1 MRNFFIWFLGLAL
14 VTLLG
19 CHAQKKVA
27 IVTSAQTN
35 ARLDFGVHWLKKSLD
50 SAGYKVEL
58 THAQAATPGVT
69 RIFVGGLGDTLIS
82 EALKRQ
88 DGYPV
93 SLPGPEGFVIR
104 RAGDQIII
112 GGRDSSGTLYGCV
125 ALSDLIQKNGRLPA
139 SVKETDQPEMVMR
152 GTCIGLQKTTLLPG
166 RGVYEY
172 PITEKNFP
180 WFYNRKLWI
189 KYLDMMVE
197 NRYNSLYLWNGHPF
211 ASLVRLKKY
220 PHAVEVD
227 SATFRKNEQM
237 YRFLTTEANKRG
249 IWVIQMFYNII
260 VSKPFAELHGI
271 KTQDRS
277 RPITPLIADY
287 SRRSIA
293 AFVEK
298 YPHVGLLVCL
308 GEAINTLDDDV
319 RWFTKTIIPGV
330 KEGLK
335 ALGRTDE
342 PPIVLRGHDTNAPV
356 VVKAALPLYHN
367 LYTMEKYTGESL
379 TTYRPDGSWAEVHR
393 TLSGLAATNIE
404 NVHILSNLE
413 PFRWSSPDFIRKCVL
428 AMHQVHHANGLHLY
442 PQASYWDWP
451 YTADKTSPRLLEMD
465 RDWLWYKAW
474 ARYAWNAHRDS
485 AREDAYWASTLA
497 DHYGCPGHGH
507 AVLDA
512 YQSEGI
518 ISPMLIRRFGIT
530 EGNRQTLSLGMLM
543 SQLVSPERW
552 GLLAMLYESDGP
564 PGEMISQYVEKQWL
578 HQPHDGETPA
588 YAIGAV
594 TEAGSEA
601 VKAIEKAAPY
611 VTRNRAEFERLK
623 NDTYCYQALA
633 DFYAWKVRAAMHVLR
648 YQYSRDTSDLNKAL
662 PELARSVDA
671 FKKLVSLTKD
681 TYLYANSMQ
690 TGQRRIPASG
700 ADGKNTTWAELLP
713 TYEQELQH
721 FTQNLRLLKSSPGT
735 AGNTSGI
742 HPLTAAPVELDPGT
756 QTFRVAAGTRP
767 FTDEAYRIDHVATEL
782 TGLQGVRL
790 SLKKQQDDGTKL
802 HFTNRE
808 PVQVLV
814 GFFNSTNRDYVSPSA
829 LETNANA
836 NDRGQADVKL
846 LNAVGIPGLPAV
858 NIHSYSFEPG
868 EHTLAFKHG
877 GCLILGFIPRAQQIT
892 PRDAGFKGAQTG
904 KGGLD
909 WLFY

>member
-1 MRNFFIWFLGLAL
+1 MRTLPVWILSLSL
-14 VTLLG
+14 VMLMG
-19 CHAQKKVA
+19 CHERKKVR
-27 IVTSAQTN
+27 IVTPGTTN
-35 ARLDFGVHWLKKSLD
+35 ARLAFGVNWLKGSLD
-50 SAGYKVEL
+50 SAGYEVE
-58 THAQAATPGVT
+58 VT
-69 RIFVGGLGDTLIS
+69 KDVSPDSAVTQVVVGGLSDTLV
-82 EALKRQ
+82 AGMLKR
-88 DGYPV
+88 DHAYPD

-104 RAGDQIII
+104 SRGHQFVI
-112 GGRDSSGTLYGCV
+112 GGRDSSGTLYGCI
-125 ALSDLIQKNGRLPA
+125 ALSDRIRSRGSLPD
-139 SVKETDQPEMVMR
+139 SVTDTEQPEMVMR

-227 SATFRKNEQM
+227 SATFRKNEEM

-319 RWFTKTIIPGV
+319 QWFTKTIIPGV
-330 KEGLK
+330 LDGLK

-356 VVKAALPLYHN
+356 VMKAALPLYHN

-379 TTYRPDGSWAEVHR
+379 TTYRPGGSWAEVHR
-393 TLSGLAATNIE
+393 ELASLAATNIE

-428 AMHQVHHANGLHLY
+428 AMHTVHLANGLHLY

-485 AREDAYWASTLA
+485 ASEDAYWASVIA
-497 DHYGCPGHGH
+497 RRYGCQGRGQ

-512 YQSEGI
+512 YQSDGI

-530 EGNRQTLSLGMLM
+530 EGNRQTLSLGMFM
-543 SQLVSPERW
+543 SQLVSPDRW
-552 GLLAMLYESDGP
+552 GLLPMLYESDGP
-564 PGEMISQYVEKQWL
+564 PGEMISEYVKKQWL
-578 HQPHDGETPA
+578 HQPHVGETPA
-588 YAIGAV
+588 YAIQAV
-594 TEAGSEA
+594 TRAGDEA
-601 VKAIEKAAPY
+601 VQAIKKAAPY
-611 VTRNRAEFERLK
+611 VTRNRAEFKRLE

-633 DFYAWKVRAAMHVLR
+633 EFYAWKVRAAMDVLT
-648 YQYSRDTSDLNKAL
+648 YQYSKDTADLDKAVG
-662 PELARSVDA
+662 ELARSVDA
-671 FKKLVSLTKD
+671 YKRLVELTRD

-700 ADGKNTTWAELLP
+700 AGGRNKTWAELLP
-713 TYEQELQH
+713 QYEQELQH
-721 FTQNLRLLKSSPGT
+721 FKQNLALLKSAPGT
-735 AGNTSGI
+735 AGNLAGI
-742 HPLTAAPVELDPGT
+742 RPLTAAGVELAPGE
-756 QTFRVAAGTRP
+756 QFYQVAPGAAP
-767 FTDEAYRIDHVATEL
+767 FSEKTYRIDHVATEL
-782 TGLQGVRL
+782 SGLRGVRF
-790 SLKKQQDDGTKL
+790 SMKKQQDDGTKL
-802 HFTNRE
+802 QFTNRE

-814 GFFNSTNRDYVSPSA
+814 GFFNSSDRDYVSPSA

-846 LNAVGIPGLPAV
+846 LNAVGIPGLPPV
-858 NIHSYSFEPG
+858 NVHSYSFEPG
-868 EHTLAFKHG
+868 THTLAFKHG
-877 GCLILGFIPRAQQIT
+877 ACLILGFIPGTQQIT
-892 PRDAGFKGAQTG
+892 ARDAGLKGSQTG
-904 KGGLD
+904 QGGLD